1 MLAALRIP
9 ALMMGLGSGALA
21 ATVVSLVASVAFQLA
36 GAEGGARAGLVP
48 GMIIGFAV
56 GGYVA
61 GRMAFHSHR
70 FHGAVTG
77 LGLAALVVFAAR
89 GGGSDATIGQVLLLA
104 VIGIV
109 IGGAFGTFAGRRGTS
124 GRRTDFT

>member
-9 ALMMGLGSGALA
+9 ALIMGLGSGALA
-21 ATVVSLVASVAFQLA
+21 ATIVSLLAAVAFQLA

-48 GMIIGFAV
+48 GMIVGFAV

-70 FHGAVTG
+70 FHGSVTG
-77 LGLAALVVFAAR
+77 LGLTTLVVFVAR
-89 GGGSDATIGQVLLLA
+89 GGGSEANITQVLILA

-109 IGGAFGTFAGRRGTS
+109 VGGISGTFAGRRGHRS
-124 GRRTDFT
+124 AGTDFT